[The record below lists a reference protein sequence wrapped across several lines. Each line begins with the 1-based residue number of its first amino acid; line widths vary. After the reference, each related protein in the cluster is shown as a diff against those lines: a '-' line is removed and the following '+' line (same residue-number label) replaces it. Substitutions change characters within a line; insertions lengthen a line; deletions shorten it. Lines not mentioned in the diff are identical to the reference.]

1 MEAEK
6 EVRRH
11 CSYLSIMGW
20 LPTCR
25 LIVEE
30 DPWGQHLW
38 KGGGGSRNG
47 QKKMSFYDAGPTTA
61 DPTGSSTAGLILQR
75 ASPNWGQEDWPFSV
89 PAQTVT
95 LKGPRETEPEY

>member
-1 MEAEK
+1 MEAEE

-20 LPTCR
+20 LPACR

-47 QKKMSFYDAGPTTA
+47 QKKMSFYDAGSTTA
-61 DPTGSSTAGLILQR
+61 DPTGSSGATVALWSSEPMGSQR
-75 ASPNWGQEDWPFSV
+75 V
-89 PAQTVT
+89 
-95 LKGPRETEPEY
+95 RHY

>member
-1 MEAEK
+1 VEAEE

-20 LPTCR
+20 LPACR

-47 QKKMSFYDAGPTTA
+47 QKKMSFYDAGSTTA
-61 DPTGSSTAGLILQR
+61 DPTGSSGATVALWS
-75 ASPNWGQEDWPFSV
+75 SPELGCD
-89 PAQTVT
+89 
-95 LKGPRETEPEY
+95 R